1 MNQIKP
7 RGFTLI
13 ELMLA
18 MTFIS
23 ALLIAIA
30 MTTIQIS
37 NIYTKGITL
46 REVNQAGRALS
57 DDLLRGVAAAEPFD
71 AAKWTTNNHTKFV
84 SEANGGRLCL
94 GKYTYAWN
102 YGNAV
107 DIGNSATF
115 NNYSNDT
122 AVIRLVKVAD
132 ANGELCGNN
141 PGQTNINKN
150 NATDMLAEGDR
161 DLVIHKFSIQRTKDD
176 PVSGQALYAISFT
189 IGTNDREQL
198 TTNDASC
205 RPPSD
210 NVGDEAYCS
219 VNQFDIIARSGNQS
233 GE

>member
-1 MNQIKP
+1 MNQTKP
-7 RGFTLI
+7 HGFTLI

-37 NIYTKGITL
+37 NIYTKGVTL
-46 REVNQAGRALS
+46 REVNQSGRSFS
-57 DDLLRGVAAAEPFD
+57 DDLLRGIASSEPFD
-71 AAKWTTNNHTKFV
+71 ATPWKANAHTKFV

-102 YGNAV
+102 YGSAVTVGNAAV
-107 DIGNSATF
+107 YNKYIGDNT
-115 NNYSNDT
+115 
-122 AVIRLVKVAD
+122 VIRLVKVID
-132 ANGELCGNN
+132 PQGGLCGNN
-141 PGQTNINKN
+141 PDRTNIDKN
-150 NATDMLAEGDR
+150 SATELLTAGDR
-161 DLVIHKFSIQRTKDD
+161 DLVIHKFSIKRTMDD

-189 IGTNDREQL
+189 LGTNDREQL

-205 RPPSD
+205 RPPGD

-219 VNQFDIIARSGNQS
+219 VNQFDIIARAGNQS